1 MNPQWIFSFKTNEQ
15 WIIMNPQWIFSF
27 KTNEQRI
34 IIIPQ
39 WIFSLTS
46 TSNEFN
52 ESAMDMVVD
61 MEILHFNEQPLFM
74 LKNSL

>member
-1 MNPQWIFSFKTNEQ
+1 MDILVKINEQRIIINPQWIFSFKPTSNK
-15 WIIMNPQWIFSF
+15 ILLIRNGYSRLI
-27 KTNEQRI
+27 
-34 IIIPQ
+34 
-39 WIFSLTS
+39 S

-52 ESAMDMVVD
+52 ESAMDIVVD